1 MDLDRDDN
9 CGQKYQISPQANGIL
24 LRITGRE
31 TCSTPS
37 RKIDLNVTFARWAWS
52 VEAKCMRIFLH
63 LLSVTDFGAYGKHL
77 SRLLSNCLAHMIISR
92 HRQWKSSF
100 SRSVKY
106 GFIFILGGSLF
117 YYYFTISQFDHS
129 YDHFQI

>member
-1 MDLDRDDN
+1 
-9 CGQKYQISPQANGIL
+9 
-24 LRITGRE
+24 
-31 TCSTPS
+31 
-37 RKIDLNVTFARWAWS
+37 
-52 VEAKCMRIFLH
+52 MRIFLH

-117 YYYFTISQFDHS
+117 YYYFTASQFDHS
-129 YDHFQI
+129 YSKDLSETKMTKLGVGHFTSISGHFSANYIKIFHKTEVQTVTLRCFES